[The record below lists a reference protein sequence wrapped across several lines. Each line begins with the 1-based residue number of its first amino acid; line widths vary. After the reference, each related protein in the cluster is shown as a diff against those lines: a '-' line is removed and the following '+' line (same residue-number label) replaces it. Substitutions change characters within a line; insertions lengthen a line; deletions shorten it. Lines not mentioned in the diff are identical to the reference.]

1 MKNKLAIQHI
11 NGIRLD
17 HKDIDRAEE
26 WEDLVGL
33 WQIAS
38 EVDRYS
44 QWYKGDIAARIGVK
58 FGEDSLGQ
66 FAQEVGENRS
76 TLDNYRR
83 VARAFPPSKRRYNV
97 PFSTFLAASYADSF
111 NKKDQAFESDKRF
124 DWIEK
129 AEEKQWSF
137 QRLRYE
143 IGATQKLEMGSTQ
156 FDLCVDY
163 MKKFENTLLHTELKK
178 EEWKEIIK
186 KIDML
191 LTQIRSKVGH

>member
-1 MKNKLAIQHI
+1 MKNKLAIQHV
-11 NGIRLD
+11 NGIRLSQ
-17 HKDIDRAEE
+17 KDIKGAVE
-26 WEDLVGL
+26 WEDFIGL
-33 WQIAS
+33 WHLTA
-38 EVDRYS
+38 EVDQYI
-44 QWYKGDIAARIGVK
+44 QWHRGDIAARISVK

-66 FAQEVGENRS
+66 FAQEVGESRS

-83 VARAFPPSKRRYNV
+83 VARAFPPSRRRYNL

-124 DWIEK
+124 SWIEK

-163 MKKFENTLLHTELKK
+163 VKKFENTLLHTKLKRK
-178 EEWKEIIK
+178 EWRQIIK
-186 KIDML
+186 KIDLL